1 MDVISDPGK
10 GSTFMVYLPQYREVF
25 GPKRK
30 KKEEEITAGEGLVL
44 VIDDEPIMRKIA
56 IKIMQKAGYNVI
68 FAENGEEGVA
78 LFKKHHRELK
88 LVLLDMQMPKKS
100 GRETYIEMRGI
111 NPAVKVLLASGFQ
124 RDERVEAILRLGVD
138 GFIEK
143 PYTFG
148 QLVKAVQKVIDTP
161 RR

>member
-1 MDVISDPGK
+1 M
-10 GSTFMVYLPQYREVF
+10 
-25 GPKRK
+25 
-30 KKEEEITAGEGLVL
+30 
-44 VIDDEPIMRKIA
+44 IDDEPIMRKIA
-56 IKIMQKAGYNVI
+56 IKIMEKAGYNVI
-68 FAENGEEGVA
+68 FAENGEEGVE
-78 LFKKHHRELK
+78 LFKKRHRELK

-100 GRETYIEMRGI
+100 GRETYIEMREI

-148 QLVKAVQKVIDTP
+148 QLVKAVQKVINIP
-161 RR
+161 